1 MRMKLSLRVIYLGC
15 LDLFVVV
22 LLLTVGTANY
32 APYSGRAY
40 VEYGEAPVFSKVS
53 AVIEELYCRDGQQ
66 VEKGD
71 PLFRLDD
78 RNFRAEVERLEA
90 LYETTVNKLA
100 ALDCQIAE
108 QEEDI
113 RRQEKTCEKCRIDFE
128 RDRTL
133 LDKQA
138 VAAKTFE
145 NSRLQFDIAAGELA
159 AMRSRLNALKRQ
171 RGRAGDDNSELK
183 QLRAELAVARNR
195 LDDTVIRAPIAGLL
209 SCHQLHYGQMIL
221 TAERYAVIHE
231 TGNLT
236 INADLMEKSVG
247 RLQIGQK
254 ALVAFDAIPGRVFQA
269 SLKGVVR
276 ELRSGYV
283 APNEFHEI
291 AEDTRW
297 IRTVGRNRI
306 QLSLEEPM
314 PPEVLLTSGS
324 KAAVSLQNPA
334 HAVFSGLSNAWIR
347 LISVCNYLY

>member
-1 MRMKLSLRVIYLGC
+1 MRMKLSLRLIYLG
-15 LDLFVVV
+15 LLVLFVVV

-159 AMRSRLNALKRQ
+159 AMRSRLYALKRQ
-171 RGRAGDDNSELK
+171 RGRAGVDNSELK

-247 RLQIGQK
+247 
-254 ALVAFDAIPGRVFQA
+254 
-269 SLKGVVR
+269 R